1 MLAQSIAFNFIV
13 VLFLDTSYSEK
24 QTFRFDT
31 FGYCLKQNDKPN
43 IVKCAGQQM
52 LETLE
57 TFNNMENFTLT
68 NGLVLSRDDSA
79 MGRSN
84 PINFLDQDP
93 SDIRLVA
100 VQ

>member
-1 MLAQSIAFNFIV
+1 MKMLIFTGTLSIIV
-13 VLFLDTSYSEK
+13 ILIVENVYSEK

-43 IVKCAGQQM
+43 IIKCAGQQM

-57 TFNNMENFTLT
+57 TFNNLDNFTLAKGVT
-68 NGLVLSRDDSA
+68 LSKDDTV
-79 MGRSN
+79 MGRST

-93 SDIRLVA
+93 SDIR
-100 VQ
+100 